1 MKQITVL
8 FNGRKQKT
16 LLLDVSEV
24 FIGRG
29 AKVHVPL
36 DENPIVSR
44 RHASIRSEMDYHVLK
59 DLGGANGTFVNES
72 RIMEV
77 RLRVG
82 DRITLGKHML
92 RYEEASSEARS
103 LEGVVRVEGVENA
116 AATLPSDSFE
126 FADEADLQTPWAADK
141 RESGPAPA
149 WEFAGGVSTMAASRD
164 ELEVLLAQQKIKQ
177 GPHLSVNVDGSIE
190 LIALDEALYL
200 IGHTSECRI
209 RLKGKRW
216 LGKVA
221 ASLKKRRGIWWIH
234 ARSPFWNPV
243 RVGGS
248 KLQKK
253 RKLRTPSIIHAGD
266 LKIRFSPGEQ

>member
-8 FNGRKQKT
+8 FNGRKQNT
-16 LLLDVSEV
+16 LLLDVPEA

-29 AKVHVPL
+29 SKVHVAL
-36 DENPIVSR
+36 DDNPIVSR
-44 RHASIRSEMDYHVLK
+44 RHASIRSEMDYHVLR

-72 RIMEV
+72 RVKEV
-77 RLRVG
+77 RLRIG
-82 DRITLGKHML
+82 DRITLGKHTL
-92 RYEEASSEARS
+92 RYEEATPEGRS
-103 LEGVVRVEGVENA
+103 LEGVIRDDAEDA
-116 AATLPSDSFE
+116 AATLPSDSIQFSDE
-126 FADEADLQTPWAADK
+126 GDEQAPWDAD
-141 RESGPAPA
+141 RRRSGPAPGS
-149 WEFAGGVSTMAASRD
+149 EFAGGVHTMAASRD
-164 ELEVLLAQQKIKQ
+164 ELEALLAQQKIKQ

-190 LIALDEALYL
+190 LIPLDEAVYL
-200 IGHTSECRI
+200 IGHTSECRV

-221 ASLKKRRGIWWIH
+221 ASLEKRRGIWWIH
-234 ARSPFWNPV
+234 AQSPFWNPV
-243 RVGGS
+243 KVGGS